1 MPRSI
6 LEACAMELPII
17 CTNVPG
23 CKEIVTDKLN
33 GLLCKPKDSD
43 SLFQAMSSM
52 LRMTQ
57 SARIEMGIE
66 GRKRV
71 EKNYS
76 EDIVIKKAQEA
87 LKKVL
92 DKSN

>member
-1 MPRSI
+1 MAANLSKPLI
-6 LEACAMELPII
+6 V
-17 CTNVPG
+17 TNVPG

-57 SARIEMGIE
+57 SSRIGMGIE

-76 EDIVIKKAQEA
+76 EDIVIQKTKEA

-92 DKSN
+92 DMSK